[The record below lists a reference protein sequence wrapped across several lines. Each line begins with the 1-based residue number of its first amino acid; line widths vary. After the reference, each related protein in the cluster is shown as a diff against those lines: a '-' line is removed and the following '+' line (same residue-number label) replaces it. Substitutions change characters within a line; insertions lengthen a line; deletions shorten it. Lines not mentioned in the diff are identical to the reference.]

1 MQSPLFMWIRG
12 YVGVKIR
19 KGRRAKADDGQTG
32 LLSIE
37 SFLNHALAKSMMIWD
52 IRVNKDETAEL
63 KVTLSDFFRMRPLL
77 RRTGCLVQIT
87 ERKGFPFM
95 LDKLGKRKIFLGGIV
110 AFAISLYLL
119 TSLVWQINVTGNVKI
134 STSQILDAA
143 NKQGIYRLQ
152 WKMKLADP
160 NELSRQLRVALP
172 DASWIGVEIK
182 GTQVNIQVV
191 EARKPDSKPS
201 NSPRNLIASKN
212 ALVTE
217 ILAQK
222 GKPVVKSN
230 TYVRKGDLLISG
242 IIGDASH
249 SQIVVAEGKVKGLV
263 WYTSTIET
271 PLKKFYKVLSGETK
285 SRGYLVLGTR
295 AIQLTGYGKIPFE
308 QYETN
313 QIRKSLQW
321 RDFILPIGWINEK
334 LMDMKIME
342 QTIDLK
348 EAREIGLEQARAKLL
363 EQAGP
368 EARIVSEKILH
379 EKTESGKVYI
389 EVHFGVEELIAK
401 EQPIV
406 MQGE

>member
-1 MQSPLFMWIRG
+1 MQSPLFMWVRG

-19 KGRRAKADDGQTG
+19 KGRKAKAGGGQTG

-37 SFLNHALAKSMMIWD
+37 AFLNHALAKSMMIWD
-52 IRVNKDETAEL
+52 IQVNKDDTAEL
-63 KVTLSDFFRMRPLL
+63 KVTLSDFFRLRPLL
-77 RRTGCLVQIT
+77 RRTGCLVQVT

-95 LDKLGKRKIFLGGIV
+95 LNKLGKRKIFLGGIV
-110 AFAISLYLL
+110 AFAVSLYLL

-143 NKQGIYRLQ
+143 QKQGVYRLQ
-152 WKMKLADP
+152 WKIKLADP
-160 NELSRQLRVALP
+160 TEISRQLRAALP

-191 EARKPDSKPS
+191 EGRKPDPKPLL
-201 NSPRNLIASKN
+201 SPRNLIASKN

-222 GKPVVKSN
+222 GKPAVKTN

-249 SQIVVAEGKVKGLV
+249 SQIVAAEGKVKGLV

-271 PLKKFYKVLSGETK
+271 PLKKYYKVLSGETK
-285 SRGYLVLGTR
+285 SRGYLVLGSR

-308 QYETN
+308 QYETS

-321 RDFILPIGWINEK
+321 RDFILPIGWIKEK
-334 LMDMKIME
+334 VMDMKIVE
-342 QTIDLK
+342 QSIDLK

-389 EVHFGVEELIAK
+389 EAHFEVEELITK
-401 EQPIV
+401 EQPIG